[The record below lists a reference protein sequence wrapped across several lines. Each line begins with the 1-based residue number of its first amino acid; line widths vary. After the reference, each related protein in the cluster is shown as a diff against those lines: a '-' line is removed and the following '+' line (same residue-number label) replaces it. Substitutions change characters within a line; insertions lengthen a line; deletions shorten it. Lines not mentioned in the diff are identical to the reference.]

1 MMQIGIDS
9 YCYHRRYGEIR
20 PGERPPIER
29 PWPRRADEVIKHAT
43 TLGVEWLFL
52 ETCYLPEPDALRA
65 LPGRDS
71 GMHLG
76 FSWGHPWPQGAMHG
90 LDGGRSQAAVED
102 AMQWIEVAGR
112 LRHPLMRITAGSP
125 VSRGAD
131 PSDRLVE
138 RLVEP
143 LRRVTSHAEAAGVRL
158 ALENHGDLSSVEILA
173 LLSLVS
179 SDALGVCLDNINLI
193 RVGDDMATGSRL
205 LAPHAFLVQLKD
217 CLDGDPRVPGG
228 PISTALGEGSVN
240 LVRVLEI
247 LRGAAFAGPVCIEFG
262 SLGPDLVNEFAM
274 LGRSVAW
281 LEAQTVF
288 FSTTR
293 PLDSE
298 ERPPHDRV
306 R

>member
-1 MMQIGIDS
+1 MRSGR
-9 YCYHRRYGEIR
+9 CPVRRFRHAPRIFMG
-20 PGERPPIER
+20 PPLATR
-29 PWPRRADEVIKHAT
+29 GDAWLGRRTI
-43 TLGVEWLFL
+43 
-52 ETCYLPEPDALRA
+52 P
-65 LPGRDS
+65 
-71 GMHLG
+71 
-76 FSWGHPWPQGAMHG
+76 
-90 LDGGRSQAAVED
+90 GGRRGCDAVD
-102 AMQWIEVAGR
+102 RSCRR

-288 FSTTR
+288 FSTT
-293 PLDSE
+293 LSA
-298 ERPPHDRV
+298 
-306 R
+306 